1 VATTLDRPDA
11 AVSPLDAQLP
21 STANAAKLKI
31 PIRARYDNW
40 IGGEYVAPVRGKY
53 FTNPT
58 PITGKP
64 LCEVA
69 RSTAEDVDR
78 ALDAA
83 HAAAV
88 SWNATSPTTRSMIL
102 NKIADRLEENI
113 ETLALIEAIDNG
125 KPIRETTL
133 ADLPLAVD
141 HFRYFAGVIRA
152 QEGSIGELDADT
164 VAYHFHEP
172 LGVVGQII
180 PWNFPL
186 LMATW
191 KLAPALAAGNTVVI
205 KPAEQTPVSI
215 MAFMELIADILP
227 SGVVNVV
234 EGFGAEA
241 GKPLASSPR
250 INKIAFTGETTT
262 GRLIMQY
269 ASENLI
275 PVTLELGG
283 KSPNIFFA
291 DVMDA
296 DDEFF
301 DKALEGFVMF
311 AFNQGE
317 VCTCPSRALVQ
328 ESIYDRFMER
338 AVARTRAIVEGDP
351 LDMRTMIG
359 AQASNDQ
366 LEKILS
372 YIDIGKK
379 EGAKVLA
386 GGERRVHQGERKDGY
401 YMAPT
406 IFEGTNRMRIFQEEI
421 FGPVVAVTK
430 FKDQDDALAIA
441 NDTLYGLGAGVWTR
455 DQNTA
460 YRMGRGI
467 KAGRVWVNCFHLYP
481 AHAAFGGYKQS
492 GIGRENHLKMLNHYQ
507 QTKNLLVSYSPKKLG
522 FF

>member
-1 VATTLDRPDA
+1 MSSTMTPTTNAT
-11 AVSPLDAQLP
+11 LP
-21 STANAAKLKI
+21 SEARKYAITI
-31 PIRARYDNW
+31 PIRARYENI
-40 IGGEYVAPVRGKY
+40 IGGRPDPPTKGSYY
-53 FTNPT
+53 SNPT
-58 PITGKP
+58 PITGQH

-69 RSTAEDVDR
+69 RSTAEDVEK

-83 HAAAV
+83 HAAAPA
-88 SWNATSPTTRSMIL
+88 WGRTSPAERANIL
-102 NKIADRLEENI
+102 NKIADRLEANLEAIAVI
-113 ETLALIEAIDNG
+113 ETIDNG
-125 KPIRETTL
+125 KPIRETMA
-133 ADLPLAVD
+133 ADLPLAID
-141 HFRYFAGVIRA
+141 HFRYFAGCIRA
-152 QEGSIGELDADT
+152 QEGGISELDANT

-172 LGVVGQII
+172 LGVVAQII

-191 KLAPALAAGNTVVI
+191 KLAPALAAGNAVVL

-215 MAFMELIADILP
+215 MAFAELIADLLP
-227 SGVVNVV
+227 PGVLNVV
-234 EGFGAEA
+234 EGFGVEA

-250 INKIAFTGETTT
+250 VAKVAFTGETTT

-296 DDEFF
+296 DDEYF
-301 DKALEGFVMF
+301 DKVLEGFAMF
-311 AFNQGE
+311 ALNQGE

-328 ESIYDRFMER
+328 ESMYDRFMER
-338 AVARTRAIVEGDP
+338 AVARTKAIRMGHP
-351 LDMRTMIG
+351 LDPQTMIG

-372 YIDIGKK
+372 YIDIGKQ
-379 EGAKVLA
+379 EGAKVLT
-386 GGERRVHQGERKDGY
+386 GGARQAHEGELKDGY
-401 YMAPT
+401 YVQPT
-406 IFEGTNRMRIFQEEI
+406 ILEGTNRMRVFQEEI
-421 FGPVVAVTK
+421 FGPVVSVTS
-430 FKDQDDALAIA
+430 FKTPEEAIQIA

-455 DQNTA
+455 DGNLA
-460 YRMGRGI
+460 YRVGRGI
-467 KAGRVWVNCFHLYP
+467 KAGRVWTNCYHLYP

-492 GIGRENHLKMLNHYQ
+492 GIGRENHAMMLGHYQ
-507 QTKNLLVSYSPKKLG
+507 HTKNLLVSYSKKAMG